1 MAAPISEIFLSLQ
14 FPILDNRS
22 LLDEE
27 VFKLE
32 FPTPPTLIKKD
43 FEFLRNFGQV
53 KYRHN
58 QESLPYLDE
67 ELFCQCNN
75 LLKFPLLEGN
85 PNNYF
90 KSDTYQVK
98 RIKTFR
104 RFFSDGGFVSKFEI
118 IFIFYIQCNEEKSV
132 EKKTIILD
140 LINKVFELPV
150 KISKNTEV
158 DLIMAGKKLAEA
170 CLHSTTKTKAIDSTK
185 KWWVG
190 AGDPSIFTYFS
201 EDLFPSI
208 ENTTLEKVEVSAYED
223 LALYNFPLTSKF
235 EKKIS
240 IWCCPMNVSYQS
252 NVNWRKEYNKIREI
266 KIIIF
271 RIHGYLQ
278 FLKQLFPI
286 IMDEKLNFKKG
297 TKQSDLLQKFLVDIY
312 KFLKHG
318 NEENVYSKTTKI
330 FLKTDNF
337 LGDNERDALI
347 QKFKEFDFRPNTQ
360 EKVNEIVND
369 QDFEQRKQEAR
380 SSLKQMIGEL
390 KFPLFFDILTNPS
403 YLENSDTNE
412 AILFKTQ
419 YLEIENAIQKNTLIY
434 SDALIQKNK
443 IADNLLSFIDK
454 LDINENLINTIN
466 EKIKK

>member
-22 LLDEE
+22 LLDED

-43 FEFLRNFGQV
+43 FEFIRNFGQV
-53 KYRHN
+53 KYRNN
-58 QESLPYLDE
+58 QEALPYLDE

-75 LLKFPLLEGN
+75 LLKFPFLEGN

-98 RIKTFR
+98 HIKTFR
-104 RFFSDGGFVSKFEI
+104 RFYSDGGFVSKFEI
-118 IFIFYIQCNEEKSV
+118 IFIFRIQCNEEKAA
-132 EKKTIILD
+132 EKKSIIVD

-170 CLHSTTKTKAIDSTK
+170 CLRSTTKTKAIDSTK
-185 KWWVG
+185 KWWVR
-190 AGDPSIFTYFS
+190 AGDPSIFVYFPK
-201 EDLFPSI
+201 DLLPSI
-208 ENTTLEKVEVSAYED
+208 ENTTLETVEVSANED
-223 LALYNFPLTSKF
+223 LALFNFPLIFKF

-240 IWCCPMNVSYQS
+240 TWFCSVNVDYYS
-252 NVNWRKEYNKIREI
+252 NLNRRKEYNKIREI

-278 FLKQLFPI
+278 FLKQIVPN
-286 IMDEKLNFKKG
+286 IMEGNINFKKK
-297 TKQSDLLQKFLVDIY
+297 TKQSDLFQKFLVDVY

-337 LGDNERDALI
+337 LEDNERDALI

-360 EKVNEIVND
+360 EKINEIVD
-369 QDFEQRKQEAR
+369 AQDFEQRHKFTIYKLKNLISNDLAEFFRIMKSLPNVTDSNEDDIFTYESRFNNLEKNLEIDPLDEKILVLQTRLVENLQTYV
-380 SSLKQMIGEL
+380 SSL
-390 KFPLFFDILTNPS
+390 S
-403 YLENSDTNE
+403 
-412 AILFKTQ
+412 
-419 YLEIENAIQKNTLIY
+419 
-434 SDALIQKNK
+434 
-443 IADNLLSFIDK
+443 
-454 LDINENLINTIN
+454 LDE
-466 EKIKK
+466 EKILIISQALE